1 MGQDVKFI
9 FIIKAQ
15 GFKPVDSF
23 GLSPQA
29 QLWYSLS
36 TLLCPE
42 GFHGVNPARGL
53 HLGDRM
59 GSETCSVLPS
69 RVPAAQ
75 TLRLVPNAQKR
86 VQKVTGV
93 MPGNREKGE
102 DPLL

>member
-36 TLLCPE
+36 ILLCPK

-53 HLGDRM
+53 HLGAEWEVRHAVFSPV
-59 GSETCSVLPS
+59 GSLQLKHWALYQMPRSES
-69 RVPAAQ
+69 R
-75 TLRLVPNAQKR
+75 R
-86 VQKVTGV
+86 
-93 MPGNREKGE
+93 
-102 DPLL
+102 